1 MSETYPNKGTRETL
15 FAGHTPSSVGF
26 DCKITNYFSFL
37 QIKKPLMSKKHKW
50 QRDFIYHRIYY
61 LGNCGKVVTS
71 NVESVCSCL
80 TAIARNACKRSDCG
94 SPCSINKAL

>member
-26 DCKITNYFSFL
+26 DCKITNKFSFL

-50 QRDFIYHRIYY
+50 R
-61 LGNCGKVVTS
+61 LGEGTMRYANCGVKI
-71 NVESVCSCL
+71 L
-80 TAIARNACKRSDCG
+80 LIFHWCK
-94 SPCSINKAL
+94 

>member
-37 QIKKPLMSKKHKW
+37 QIKKPLMSKNINGNVKKNRHLCLLFGHKW
-50 QRDFIYHRIYY
+50 RFYY
-61 LGNCGKVVTS
+61 
-71 NVESVCSCL
+71 
-80 TAIARNACKRSDCG
+80 
-94 SPCSINKAL
+94 